1 MPGKYLQFA
10 LLTSFRAA
18 GTLAARRQTGW
29 VIFLTLTVSASVS
42 AQTSHQQLRSG
53 DEQYDLE
60 HYKEAEQHYREAA
73 ELKYG
78 DPLAQYNLGNA
89 LYQQGRWEDAATR
102 FEQAVSAAPDDAS
115 FKADALHNLGNAQLQ
130 LHKYKDA
137 VKSYE
142 NSLRLRPGDADT
154 KRNLQMAKKKLKEE
168 QQQQQKEQNKQ
179 DQQQQNPNQPPPP
192 QDKQEQQKQQQQE
205 QQQEQ
210 NQPQEP
216 NQGQPQQEQPANE
229 KQQKLKK
236 EEARRL
242 LETAIGPEDQK
253 NARKYREQRSQPR
266 SNGKDKDW

>member
-10 LLTSFRAA
+10 LLASFRTT
-18 GTLAARRQTGW
+18 GTLTAKRQTGL
-29 VIFLTLTVSASVS
+29 VLILSLTFFASGS
-42 AQTSHQQLRSG
+42 AQSSHKQLRSG

-60 HYKEAEQHYREAA
+60 HYKAAEQHYREAA

-78 DPLAQYNLGNA
+78 DPLTQYNLGNA

-102 FEQAVSAAPDDAS
+102 FEQAVNAAPDDAA

-130 LHKYKDA
+130 LHQYKDA

-168 QQQQQKEQNKQ
+168 QQQQKEQNKQ
-179 DQQQQNPNQPPPP
+179 EQQQQNPNQQAPPR
-192 QDKQEQQKQQQQE
+192 DKQEQQQQT

-210 NQPQEP
+210 NQPQQP
-216 NQGQPQQEQPANE
+216 NQGQQQEQPANE

-253 NARKYREQRSQPR
+253 NARKYREQRIQPR

>member
-1 MPGKYLQFA
+1 MHGQYLQFA
-10 LLTSFRAA
+10 LLTSFRTA
-18 GTLAARRQTGW
+18 GPRVAKRHPGL
-29 VIFLTLTVSASVS
+29 VLILTLTVFVSVS
-42 AQTSHQQLRSG
+42 AQSSHQQLRSG

-60 HYKEAEQHYREAA
+60 HYKEAEQHYRKAA

-179 DQQQQNPNQPPPP
+179 EEQQNPNQSPPPR
-192 QDKQEQQKQQQQE
+192 DKQDQQQQQQDQ

-210 NQPQEP
+210 NQPQQP
-216 NQGQPQQEQPANE
+216 NQGQQQQEQPANE

-253 NARKYREQRSQPR
+253 NARKYREQRIQPR
-266 SNGKDKDW
+266 SSGKDKDW